1 MFTDEIAL
9 ETALSAP
16 SAALVAEAADW
27 PGDLVVLGAGGK
39 MGPTLCRMARRAA
52 DEAGRTDLRVHA
64 VSRWTDAAVA
74 DRLRAEGV
82 EPVVFD
88 LTLDADLTAL
98 PDAAGVVFMVGA
110 KFGSSA
116 APHHAWA
123 VNAVLPALV
132 ARRYADSAI
141 AAFSTGNV
149 YPLVPV
155 AAGGCT
161 EDDAPGPVGEY
172 AMACLGRERVLE
184 HAADARGT
192 RIAVLRLNYAV
203 EPRYGVL
210 ADVGRAVAA
219 AEPVDVTTS
228 HVNVVWQRY
237 ANEVALRAMTRASS
251 PPLVLN
257 LTGPETASTRR
268 IALGL
273 AERLGVPAVFTGEE
287 APSALLNDA
296 GRCHALFG
304 YPDVALGT
312 LLDWQAE
319 WIGSGGVLWNKPTK
333 FQRRDGRF

>member
-1 MFTDEIAL
+1 MFTDETAL

-16 SAALVAEAADW
+16 SAALVAEAAQW

-52 DEAGRTDLRVHA
+52 DEAGRSDLRVHA
-64 VSRWTDAAVA
+64 VSRWSDAAVA
-74 DRLRAEGV
+74 DRLRAAGV
-82 EPVVFD
+82 DPVVAD

-98 PDAAGVVFMVGA
+98 PEAANVVFMVGA
-110 KFGSSA
+110 KFGSAA

-123 VNAVLPALV
+123 VNAALPALI

-141 AAFSTGNV
+141 TAFSTGNV

-155 AAGGCT
+155 ATGGCT
-161 EDDAPGPVGEY
+161 EDDAPDPVGEY

-184 HAADARGT
+184 HAADTRGT

-210 ADVGRAVAA
+210 ADIARALTAGA
-219 AEPVDVTTS
+219 PVDVTTS

-237 ANEVALRAMTRASS
+237 ANEVALRALTRASS
-251 PPLVLN
+251 PPLILN

-273 AERLGVPAVFTGEE
+273 AERLGVAAEFTGME

-312 LLDWQAE
+312 LLDWQAG
-319 WIGSGGVLWNKPTK
+319 WIAAGGTLWDKPTK